1 MFDSLVKGL
10 AHILSWMFVV
20 GMAGSVFLVIPVAAY
35 QLFKVLFEGTARR
48 KPIPQCLRRGFARFS
63 SMINSPGSCA
73 LPTAHRAT
81 SIQFRQAQRLWKP
94 AAQ

>member
-35 QLFKVLFEGTARR
+35 QLFKVLFERDRPEETNPTVLTARVR
-48 KPIPQCLRRGFARFS
+48 KV
-63 SMINSPGSCA
+63 
-73 LPTAHRAT
+73 
-81 SIQFRQAQRLWKP
+81 
-94 AAQ
+94 